1 MIDADEFPA
10 LGALL
15 ARQLAVFPEHESYLA
30 RRFKD
35 AQPEHLAL
43 SEDIAGQV
51 LRIGGDNLDTLLR
64 DYAWLSNVVLAEELH
79 FRRTGSYR
87 LSSFD
92 EAARTIYGDAL
103 YMSRY
108 MNGLLASQ
116 VWWRNH
122 TEALGYYRNVY
133 LASLRS
139 GFRHLEIGPGHGLFL
154 YQAARDPKCGSLT
167 AWDISQASLRNTR
180 EALDAMGVT
189 RPIALRARDLFE
201 SPRGEFDSLTF
212 SEVLEHL
219 EQPLAALRIL
229 RGLLADGGRLFVN
242 APVNS
247 PAPDHIYLFRA
258 PEEIVAMVESAG
270 FEIIDSAFFPTTGA
284 SLDRARKH
292 ALAISTAIVATP
304 C

>member
-15 ARQLAVFPEHESYLA
+15 ARQLAVFPEHESVPGAALQ
-30 RRFKD
+30 RSRS
-35 AQPEHLAL
+35 PEHLAL

-92 EAARTIYGDAL
+92 EDARTIYGDAL

-108 MNGLLASQ
+108 MNGCSPRRC
-116 VWWRNH
+116 WWRG
-122 TEALGYYRNVY
+122 TIPRRWAIT
-133 LASLRS
+133 AMSISSSLRS

-189 RPIALRARDLFE
+189 RPIALQARDLFE

-229 RGLLADGGRLFVN
+229 RGLLADGGRLFVM
-242 APVNS
+242 
-247 PAPDHIYLFRA
+247 R
-258 PEEIVAMVESAG
+258 
-270 FEIIDSAFFPTTGA
+270 
-284 SLDRARKH
+284 R
-292 ALAISTAIVATP
+292 
-304 C
+304 